1 MNERPFQKAGLPT
14 YDSFCTFMS
23 LYCYCPLE
31 RASGGFEDTGAPP
44 FHRSGV
50 AEAAP
55 KGGRNESGIPQLTGP
70 GSSGALL
77 STPLGILS
85 ARALGC
91 DRRQRLEGPPHQQR
105 CSLPSPTSPGG
116 SPKPPCLVWP
126 GIYGREQP
134 ARAPG
139 HADTRRGSTYLPL
152 AEGRSGA
159 GGRGPGRPV
168 TFRTTRPLPCPP
180 PRLLSANRHGS
191 DGPPGASA
199 FPWHPPR
206 APAPR
211 PLSSARLVPAGRA
224 GGAAPPSSRGLGL
237 RAPGDGAGPRMR
249 TDAKAVRAQLCRSG
263 RGRASKRTRS

>member
-1 MNERPFQKAGLPT
+1 MRTQALGDLRSPF
-14 YDSFCTFMS
+14 S
-23 LYCYCPLE
+23 PL
-31 RASGGFEDTGAPP
+31 RGG
-44 FHRSGV
+44 RSSSQ
-50 AEAAP
+50 
-55 KGGRNESGIPQLTGP
+55 GRNESGIPQLTGP

-126 GIYGREQP
+126 GIYGGEQP

-168 TFRTTRPLPCPP
+168 TFRTTRPLPRPP

-191 DGPPGASA
+191 DEPPGASA

-211 PLSSARLVPAGRA
+211 PLLSARLVPAGRA